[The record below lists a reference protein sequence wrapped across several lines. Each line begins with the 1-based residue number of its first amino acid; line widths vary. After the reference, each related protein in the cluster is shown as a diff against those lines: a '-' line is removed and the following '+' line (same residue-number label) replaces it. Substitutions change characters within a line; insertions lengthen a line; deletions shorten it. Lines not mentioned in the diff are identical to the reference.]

1 MEKPQRHKDREP
13 DEDINKT
20 TERII
25 GCAIEVH
32 RVLRCGLFESV
43 YESALTIEFDAAGL
57 TYVREARLPAICK
70 GRLLGEYVVDFI
82 VEDRVI
88 VEVKSVE
95 RMNPVF
101 ETQVLTYLRVAE
113 KRVGLLINFN
123 SSLLKDGVKRFA
135 A

>member
-1 MEKPQRHKDREP
+1 MNQPQRHRDTEL
-13 DEDINKT
+13 EAINPI

-32 RVLRCGLFESV
+32 RVLRCGLFEAT
-43 YESALTIEFDAAGL
+43 YRSALAIEFQVAGL
-57 TYVREARLPAICK
+57 SFAREVSAPAMYK
-70 GRLLGEYVVDFI
+70 GHLLGSYRIDFI

-101 ETQVLTYLRVAE
+101 ETQVLTYLAVTK
-113 KRVGLLINFN
+113 KRLGLLINFN
-123 SSLLKDGVKRFA
+123 SRLVTEGVQRIA
-135 A
+135 R

>member
-1 MEKPQRHKDREP
+1 LEQ
-13 DEDINKT
+13 INKI

-32 RVLRCGLFESV
+32 RILRCGLFEAVYRSV
-43 YESALTIEFDAAGL
+43 LAIEFDATGL
-57 TYVREARLPAICK
+57 SYKRKVSVPATYK
-70 GRLLGEYVVDFI
+70 GQLLGSYRIDFVV
-82 VEDRVI
+82 ETLVI

-101 ETQVLTYLRVAE
+101 EAQVITYLGITK

-123 SSLLKDGVKRFA
+123 SRLLKDGVQRIIR
-135 A
+135 